1 MAEDQPEQQPQQRA
15 EPQVSYYYTFQ
26 RDGRRDIVFS
36 DRGTATLV
44 LGSIADVEETIA
56 SLKDI
61 VQQAKYGD
69 KRGR

>member
-1 MAEDQPEQQPQQRA
+1 MAEDQPEQQPQLRA

-26 RDGRRDIVFS
+26 RDRRRDIVFS

-61 VQQAKYGD
+61 VHQAKYGD